1 MRYVSSD
8 PRWGLL
14 ETARPNLLAAFAED
28 GVVRVEANA
37 AFPHVDSIGIC
48 LCTTSDV
55 QRDAM
60 GRANPGIERV
70 RSALM
75 DVGFTREQL
84 TELTTTAQS
93 QETVDRDYQGSWF
106 YALR

>member
-1 MRYVSSD
+1 MRCLSSD

-14 ETARPNLLAAFAED
+14 EIARPNLVAAFAKD

-37 AFPHVDSIGIC
+37 AFPHLDSVGIC
-48 LCTTSDV
+48 LCTTSDS
-55 QRDAM
+55 QRDAL
-60 GRANPGIERV
+60 GATNPQIERV
-70 RSALM
+70 RSLLI

-84 TELTTTAQS
+84 TDLATTAQS